1 MFENKNAAVNPNAA
15 VTSKPANA
23 VTPNATV
30 TTDLEAV
37 KRAKKNE
44 ASKKMIE
51 RKKAAIAK
59 LVDLAKRLGTPE
71 EKAAAAY
78 LSGEGRVKGEK
89 SASATKDWVKEIFGD
104 AKTISEDLVFKAT
117 HMGRNE
123 MRALCKKLSTKEIFI
138 NFDAEKGI
146 YSVTDEAG
154 YTGPKVIAKK
164 I

>member
-1 MFENKNAAVNPNAA
+1 MFENKNAAVKPADVNPNAA
-15 VTSKPANA
+15 VASKPADVNQA
-23 VTPNATV
+23 LSPE
-30 TTDLEAV
+30 DL
-37 KRAKKNE
+37 KKAKKNE

-51 RKKAAIAK
+51 RKKKAIAT

-78 LSGEGRVKGEK
+78 LSGEGRVKGAK
-89 SASATKDWVKEIFGD
+89 TVATKDWVKEIFGD
-104 AKTISEDLVFKAT
+104 AKSISEDQVFKTT

-123 MRALCKKLSTKEIFI
+123 MRALCKKLSTKAIFI

-146 YSVTDEAG
+146 YSITDEAG
-154 YTGPKVIAKK
+154 YTGPKVVVKK

>member
-1 MFENKNAAVNPNAA
+1 MFNQNEAKPVVAESAAKTAE
-15 VTSKPANA
+15 VTAQ
-23 VTPNATV
+23 TPE
-30 TTDLEAV
+30 DI
-37 KRAKKNE
+37 KKAKKNE

-51 RKKAAIAK
+51 RKKKAIAT
-59 LVDLAKRLGTPE
+59 LVDLAKRLGSDE
-71 EKAAAAY
+71 DKAAAAY

-89 SASATKDWVKEIFGD
+89 TAAVKDWVKELFPNG
-104 AKTISEDLVFKAT
+104 AKTVSETDIFKNT

-123 MRALCKKLSTKEIFI
+123 MRALCKKLSAKAVFI

-154 YTGPKVIAKK
+154 YTGPKVLAKK

>member
-15 VTSKPANA
+15 VASKPADVNQ
-23 VTPNATV
+23 
-30 TTDLEAV
+30 TTSAQSPEDL
-37 KRAKKNE
+37 KKAKKNE

-51 RKKAAIAK
+51 RKKKAIAT

-78 LSGEGRVKGEK
+78 LSGEGRVKGAK
-89 SASATKDWVKEIFGD
+89 TVATKDWLKEIFGD
-104 AKTISEDLVFKAT
+104 AKSVSEDQVFKTT

-123 MRALCKKLSTKEIFI
+123 MRALCKKLSTKAVFI

-146 YSVTDEAG
+146 YSITDEAG
-154 YTGPKVIAKK
+154 YTGPKVVAKK